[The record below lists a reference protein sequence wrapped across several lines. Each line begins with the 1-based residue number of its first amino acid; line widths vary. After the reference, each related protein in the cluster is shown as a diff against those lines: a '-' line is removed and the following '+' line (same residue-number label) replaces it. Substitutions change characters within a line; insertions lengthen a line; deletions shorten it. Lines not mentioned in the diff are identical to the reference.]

1 MKKLLSIILSLIMA
15 FSLTA
20 CSNTA
25 DSGNAVTQ
33 DNEVAA
39 DKTADTE
46 EEAKEDTVPEVKP
59 DSLEAVEEMVDKDVE
74 ATIAS
79 LVKDYEELETEI
91 DTYDMYKSNTEKMEA
106 FYDHVIASHQELTV
120 RLRKYAL
127 AYAEIILASD
137 SDDKYDEMEEMYDV
151 IYDRAGEE
159 IYDEI
164 YDGILEN
171 MYDAFY
177 DGILEE
183 AYDTVEYSEWSDFR
197 SEEYDWWSDAR
208 SEVYEEWSD
217 FRSEVYDFWSDMRSE
232 LWDDNMEKAREEI
245 EDFRA
250 DIEKMEG
257 KGEKENSEAE
267 TEVTVEENMEQEDS
281 VLTEEKAIEEKT
293 EQEDGV
299 LKEKAVEEKAEQED
313 STLAEETIV
322 KEENADLVDGMRLE
336 FKEAMDSYEAFY
348 DEYCEFMAEYKANPT
363 DMKLLA
369 EYADMMVKL
378 ADMDKK
384 FQSWKDSDLNHAEL
398 KYYAEVNGRITQKLL
413 EVAY

>member
-1 MKKLLSIILSLIMA
+1 
-15 FSLTA
+15 
-20 CSNTA
+20 
-25 DSGNAVTQ
+25 
-33 DNEVAA
+33 
-39 DKTADTE
+39 
-46 EEAKEDTVPEVKP
+46 
-59 DSLEAVEEMVDKDVE
+59 
-74 ATIAS
+74 
-79 LVKDYEELETEI
+79 
-91 DTYDMYKSNTEKMEA
+91 MYKSNTEKMEA

-127 AYAEIILASD
+127 AYAEIVLASD

-208 SEVYEEWSD
+208 SEVYDEWSD

-232 LWDDNMEKAREEI
+232 LWDDNMEKAMEEI

-257 KGEKENSEAE
+257 KGEKENSGAE
-267 TEVTVEENMEQEDS
+267 TEVTVEENMERKQE
-281 VLTEEKAIEEKT
+281 
-293 EQEDGV
+293 
-299 LKEKAVEEKAEQED
+299 
-313 STLAEETIV
+313 
-322 KEENADLVDGMRLE
+322 R
-336 FKEAMDSYEAFY
+336 
-348 DEYCEFMAEYKANPT
+348 
-363 DMKLLA
+363 
-369 EYADMMVKL
+369 
-378 ADMDKK
+378 
-384 FQSWKDSDLNHAEL
+384 
-398 KYYAEVNGRITQKLL
+398 
-413 EVAY
+413 AY